1 MGLDE
6 ATCMLLLG
14 ITLLSPDRPGLTEKS
29 KISEIQEKF
38 VDHLEKYVKWRFG
51 PSRGQ
56 VNYLFILESNTIE
69 SRRNTI
75 YFICLD
81 CFTIKKKSSLKNNF
95 LKFEMQQLPF
105 NVC

>member
-56 VNYLFILESNTIE
+56 VNYLFIHTPLNFVEIQ
-69 SRRNTI
+69 
-75 YFICLD
+75 
-81 CFTIKKKSSLKNNF
+81 FTLSACIVLRF
-95 LKFEMQQLPF
+95 
-105 NVC
+105 